1 MRTPLTALLL
11 SLLALSCSRCDKK
24 TAAADA
30 GPSVAPDAGTSA
42 AAGPAPSK
50 RVTVTLGSLSAEVPV
65 AVPQT
70 PFAAKAFSD
79 TPPTIAWG
87 TLDAGAA
94 TAPGWKYLAQL
105 LDAKGTLAVLEKEG
119 VAVDGNRAY
128 DEFFQLYEQNRYRPL
143 LISSEDVNSEDGFV
157 IKRRFLTSLPSVVTA
172 DVVLHHLHLFF
183 DYTLAEAET
192 TRLLP
197 ELTALVDGLF
207 AETLAQRAALTGT
220 KWARAVDDN
229 LVFLAVA
236 HVFLA
241 SADLEVDDDG
251 SEGSSVGVDTAEVAR
266 AFTQATRSATP
277 TLLPKG
283 LPEPLAARV
292 TDEVARVLDA
302 TAVEKPG
309 VYEYPGDFKEDY
321 SMYSVRGHY
330 LKRTRLQAYFRAT
343 MWLSRVLLSFDSEL
357 ATRGA
362 TLLGLAS
369 SKGDLLARWR
379 AIDEAVGFLVGPP
392 DDASFREL
400 LGAVAAT
407 PNLDDEAAF
416 TALRERLAKLPK
428 PQVQSVVT
436 KTVKGPALEAQGAFH
451 FFSQRAV
458 LDAVIFQSLVE
469 PQATQKTFVR
479 ALEVPAM
486 FGSKLAA
493 TLLEPENLSRFD
505 GYLTN
510 RSRLEST
517 MPKLL
522 ATRAPSEAV
531 AGWMYS
537 MQPLLEPVPAGLPP
551 FMTGRAYETLRLSSY
566 LAGYAE
572 LKHDTVLYAK
582 QAVAEM
588 GGPGFEDTEEAI
600 DDRGYVVPEVAV
612 YARAGVV
619 LASLRAGLADRALF
633 PPRLDKPFTRFEA
646 LVAKLEAISRKELAG
661 KPLSPEDYHLI
672 KFIGGDLEHFWEE
685 TLITGKDRDR
695 WLLLDENNS
704 RLIADVFTGPDGVQH
719 VASGW
724 VHPVYVVFPRDG
736 KPAVGRGGVLS
747 FYEVVAKERLS
758 DPAWRAML
766 SGDARPKLPPWT
778 RPVFVVDEKAR
789 LNRFDSMT
797 GE

>member
-1 MRTPLTALLL
+1 MRTRLALLVL
-11 SLLALSCSRCDKK
+11 SSLALSCSRCEKK
-24 TAAADA
+24 PA
-30 GPSVAPDAGTSA
+30 APDAGTSSA
-42 AAGPAPSK
+42 PDAGATASATSASSK
-50 RVTVTLGSLSAEVPV
+50 RVTVKLASLTAEVPV
-65 AVPQT
+65 AAPPT
-70 PFAAKAFSD
+70 PFAAKAFTD

-87 TLDAGAA
+87 ALDAGAA
-94 TAPGWKYLAQL
+94 TAPGWKYLPQL

-143 LISSEDVNSEDGFV
+143 LLSSQEVDGDDGFV

-183 DYTLAEAET
+183 DFALAQAEAT
-192 TRLLP
+192 KLLP
-197 ELTALVDGLF
+197 ELKALVGGLF
-207 AETLAQRAALTGT
+207 DETLAQRGALSGT
-220 KWARAVDDN
+220 KWERAVDDN

-241 SADLEVDDDG
+241 SADLEVDDGDASG
-251 SEGSSVGVDTAEVAR
+251 GSVGVDTAELAR
-266 AFTQATRSATP
+266 DFAQATRAAVP
-277 TLLPKG
+277 TLLPQG
-283 LPEPLAARV
+283 LPAPLAARV
-292 TDEVARVLDA
+292 TAEVGRVLDA
-302 TAVEKPG
+302 TVVEKPG

-321 SMYSVRGHY
+321 SMYTVRGHY
-330 LKRTRLQAYFRAT
+330 LKRTQLQAYFRAT

-362 TLLGLAS
+362 TLLCLAA
-369 SKGDLLARWR
+369 SKGDLLARWKG
-379 AIDEAVGFLVGPP
+379 IDEAVGFLVGPA
-392 DDASFREL
+392 DDASFREV

-407 PNLDDEAAF
+407 PNLDDEVAF

-436 KTVKGPALEAQGAFH
+436 KTEKGPSLESQGAFH

-469 PQATQKTFVR
+469 PQASQKTFVR
-479 ALEVPAM
+479 ALEVPAV

-493 TLLEPENLSRFD
+493 ALLEPENLARFE
-505 GYLTN
+505 GYSAN
-510 RSRLEST
+510 RSRLEAT

-537 MQPLLEPVPAGLPP
+537 MQPLLEPVPAGMPP
-551 FMTGRAYETLRLSSY
+551 FMTGRAYETLRLNTY

-588 GGPGFEDTEEAI
+588 GGPGFEDSEEAI
-600 DDRGYVVPEVAV
+600 DDRGYVVPEVAL

-619 LASLRAGLADRALF
+619 LATLRAGLSERTLF
-633 PPRLDKPFTRFEA
+633 PPTLEKSFTRFEA
-646 LVAKLEAISRKELAG
+646 LVARLEAISRKELAG
-661 KPLSPEDYHLI
+661 EPLSSEDYHLI

-724 VHPVYVVFPRDG
+724 VHPVYVVFPREG

-747 FYEVVAKERLS
+747 FYEVTAKERLS
-758 DPAWRAML
+758 DPAWRAQL
-766 SGDARPKLPPWT
+766 AGEARPKLPAWT
-778 RPVFVVDEKAR
+778 KAVFVVDEKAP
-789 LNRFDSMT
+789 LHRFDSMT
-797 GE
+797 EE